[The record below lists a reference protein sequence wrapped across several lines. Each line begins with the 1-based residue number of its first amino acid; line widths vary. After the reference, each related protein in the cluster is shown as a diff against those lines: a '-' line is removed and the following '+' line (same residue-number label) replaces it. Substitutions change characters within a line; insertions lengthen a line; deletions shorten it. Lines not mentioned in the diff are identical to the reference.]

1 MRKVIILVLALFF
14 ILFIFDVNA
23 LGLNNQSAVPNM
35 NQSNLT
41 GWFRMNATGGSQ
53 IDYSSLKKSLTI
65 TGTNIKYAVPDSYT
79 TPNGSFAFLDHTNQY
94 MTSQNNSNDYG
105 FAGDFCVMGWV
116 QHDVDFAAEAPSE
129 QWLFNCIDKDNSAG
143 RPHWGIH
150 SESPN
155 GYINLQ
161 YNTAD
166 KIFNGNNTFSGG
178 WHHHTLN
185 LRGTNLSYLRDGV
198 LLAATTITV
207 ADLPPCLFHINVQYQ
222 SGSHVGGGKNLNFSD
237 VVILSR
243 SCAVDT
249 DVMCMYNGSNC
260 LNVTITPDT
269 TPPTITNYSDQGSS
283 CTNWNTNPSNP
294 CSTSDTTP
302 TLYFNTSEAA
312 YCAIATSSLNYTQIG
327 SLRNC
332 TSGEGTIE
340 HACDLKPEDE
350 MVYEDSIAY
359 LSCKDSSGNMNESGK
374 STSGPL
380 SLTIMGLET
389 SGDSAIGAGIQN
401 ALLSG
406 YTNYTEVQIYARN
419 LSNGQTKGT
428 FDRMAKKGSKA
439 WAFNYVTK
447 GEQHVNMFNL
457 TPVLYILEMSNIT
470 STNITKTIEL
480 MINAT
485 K

>member
-1 MRKVIILVLALFF
+1 MKKATLIFALFF

-23 LGLNNQSAVPNM
+23 FGLNNNSAIPNI

-41 GWFRMNATGGSQ
+41 SHFRMNATSGNQ
-53 IDYSSLKKSLTI
+53 TDYAPFRLNKGLSV
-65 TGTNIKYAVPDSYT
+65 TGTNIKYAVPDPYT

-94 MTSQNNSNDYG
+94 LSTLDNVNDYG
-105 FAGDFCVMGWV
+105 FSGDFCVMGWV
-116 QHDVDFAAEAPSE
+116 QHDVDFATEAPSE

-161 YNTAD
+161 YSGAD

-178 WHHHTLN
+178 RHHHTLN

-198 LLAATTITV
+198 LLASTTITV

-260 LNVTITPDT
+260 LNVTIAPDT
-269 TPPTITNYSDQGSS
+269 TLPTIINYSDQGSS
-283 CTNWNTNPSNP
+283 CSNWNTNPSNP

-312 YCAIATSSLNYTQIG
+312 YCAIGLNNFNYTAIG

-332 TSGEGTIE
+332 TSGENTIE
-340 HACDLKPEDE
+340 HACTLIDGDE
-350 MVYEDSIAY
+350 LVYEDSIVY
-359 LSCKDSSGNMNESGK
+359 LSCKDSSGNMNTT

-380 SLTIMGLET
+380 SLTITGLET
-389 SGDSAIGAGIQN
+389 SGDATIGAGIQN

-406 YTNYTEVQIYARN
+406 YTNYTEVQIYTRN
-419 LSNGQTKGT
+419 LSNGQVKGT

-439 WAFNYVTK
+439 WAFNFVSK

-457 TPVLYILEMSNIT
+457 TPVLYVLEMSNIT